1 MIHVKKLSERRSDVN
16 MIKHCV
22 LDIDARCGV
31 CKSICNITSMSDLD
45 VAVNSRGNSVDLY
58 YMCPVCGARQF
69 LGFRNLVTVKK
80 HMKAINLTDSD
91 LSTFHALCKRAKED
105 RDNLFDV
112 VYFACK
118 KHLDV
123 PGELY
128 DIDSG
133 YAKEIKFILNL
144 VSANLVT
151 RKREYE
157 KWRSSFSFVMAMAAP
172 SVTPSIEKGLP
183 MKMTHKETEDGITY
197 TISNEFETISF
208 NTDQNN
214 NVKTWVGK
222 FAGDVIIWGSREMI
236 NDDNDKEA

>member
-1 MIHVKKLSERRSDVN
+1 MIHVKKLSARRSDVN
-16 MIKHCV
+16 MMKHCV
-22 LDIDARCGV
+22 LDIDTRCGV

-45 VAVNSRGNSVDLY
+45 VTVNSRGNSVDLY

-69 LGFRNLVTVKK
+69 LGFRNIATVRK

-105 RDNLFDV
+105 RDNLFDAI
-112 VYFACK
+112 YFACK
-118 KHLDV
+118 KRLDV
-123 PGELY
+123 PRELY
-128 DIDSG
+128 DIDG
-133 YAKEIKFILNL
+133 AYTKEIKFILSL
-144 VSANLVT
+144 ISANLVT
-151 RKREYE
+151 SKYEYE
-157 KWRSSFSFVMAMAAP
+157 KYRSSFSFVMAMAVP
-172 SVTPSIEKGLP
+172 SVIPGIEKGLP

-197 TISNEFETISF
+197 TISNEFETMSF

-222 FAGDVIIWGSREMI
+222 FDGDVRIWGSLGVD

>member
-1 MIHVKKLSERRSDVN
+1 MIHVKKFSARRGDVN
-16 MIKHCV
+16 MMKHCV

-69 LGFRNLVTVKK
+69 LGFRNIATVRK

-105 RDNLFDV
+105 RDNLFDAI
-112 VYFACK
+112 YFACK
-118 KHLDV
+118 KRLDV
-123 PGELY
+123 PRELY
-128 DIDSG
+128 DIDG
-133 YAKEIKFILNL
+133 AYTKEIKFILSL
-144 VSANLVT
+144 ISANLVT
-151 RKREYE
+151 SKYEYE
-157 KWRSSFSFVMAMAAP
+157 KYRSSFSFVMAMAVP
-172 SVTPSIEKGLP
+172 SVIPGIEKGLP

-197 TISNEFETISF
+197 TISNEFETMSF

-222 FAGDVIIWGSREMI
+222 FDGDVRIWGSLGV
-236 NDDNDKEA
+236 DKEA